1 MARFRVAI
9 EEIIVQEFEIEAA
22 DENEALKKAVAGY
35 KSGEMVLENPEVQH
49 RQLAVLQ
56 DESSTVWI
64 EF

>member
-22 DENEALKKAVAGY
+22 DENEALKMAGEGY
-35 KSGEMVLENPEVQH
+35 KSGEIVLESPEVQH

-56 DESSTVWI
+56 DESSTMWI